1 MNKMHLNTAA
11 CVTVCVVDVLN
22 IIQLCF
28 VLSRLVNV
36 LSLPPLVS
44 NFCIFVKEALSFS
57 LTVAFTSFVSV
68 LD

>member
-1 MNKMHLNTAA
+1 MNKMHLNVAV

-36 LSLPPLVS
+36 SSLPPLVS
-44 NFCIFVKEALSFS
+44 DFGIFVKE
-57 LTVAFTSFVSV
+57 V
-68 LD
+68 LDTHHSWWHLRPFE